1 MTEKDGKE
9 IVRSKKIRLFL
20 VYVLF
25 VFINMSVNRL
35 VKALGLPLYVDN
47 IGTLLGAV
55 LGGYLPGIFVGYITN
70 IINATADVANM
81 YYAGV
86 SVLIAVTATF
96 FAKKG
101 FYEKL
106 WKALLT
112 VPFLAFF
119 GGCVGSVLT
128 WFIYGSDT
136 TFLRQLLYDFEIDL
150 IDKTITVLGF
160 YLINMFLPKS
170 VSTLLELNDWRQK
183 PLTPEEIKAAKKT
196 ETRSHR
202 LRSKTTFL
210 ICLVMILVTLTT
222 TTICAFLYRD
232 FATERFKEV
241 GNNVAGTV
249 GLTVDIDKVD
259 DYLNGEID
267 DSYAVTKK
275 KLYDL
280 RDSAEY
286 MEHLYVY
293 KIMEDG
299 CHVVFDV
306 RSKEEA
312 GVKPGTVI
320 SFDELPGDLKADLM
334 AGNAVD
340 PVITNDINGRILT
353 KFVPVTDKAGN
364 IVCYAGADINMLSVR
379 RNVISFLAKILSLF
393 IGFFIMIAVLCLWL
407 TDYHLTYPI
416 DSMTTASKEFEHGS
430 RDEMDAGVKN
440 LESLNIST
448 ADEIENLY
456 DTLIKTLSE
465 TVGYLED
472 VQHKSEQIEYMQNGL
487 IYILADLVE
496 SRDKNTGDHVRKTAA
511 YVRLML
517 GLLKENNEFPD
528 ELTDEYIKNVINAAP
543 LHDVGKIKVPD
554 AILNKPGKLT
564 DEEFVEMKKHTTA
577 GKIIIENAMELTGE
591 TGYLKE
597 ARNLATYHH
606 EKWNGMG
613 YPEGLKETEIPLSA
627 RIMAVSDVFDALVSA
642 RSYKEPFSF
651 DKAMDII
658 REGIGTHFD
667 PVISKLFV
675 ENEDKVRQ
683 IAEANAKALEE
694 DALTWERQLG

>member
-1 MTEKDGKE
+1 MREKEGKE

-20 VYVLF
+20 IYVLF

-70 IINATADVANM
+70 IINASADVANM

-106 WKALLT
+106 WKALIT

-136 TFLRQLLYDFEIDL
+136 TFLRQLLYDFKIDL

-160 YLINMFLPKS
+160 YLIHMFLPKS
-170 VSTLLELNDWRQK
+170 VSSLLELNDWRQK
-183 PLTPEEIKAAKKT
+183 PLTPEEIRAARKT

-222 TTICAFLYRD
+222 TTISAFLYRD
-232 FATERFKEV
+232 FATDRFKAI
-241 GNNVAGTV
+241 GSNVAMTV
-249 GLTVDIDKVD
+249 GLAVDTDKVG
-259 DYLNGEID
+259 DYLDGDID
-267 DSYAVTKK
+267 DSYAETKK

-286 MEHLYVY
+286 MEHLYVL
-293 KIMEDG
+293 KAMDDG
-299 CHVVFDV
+299 CHMVFDV
-306 RSKEEA
+306 YSGDTA
-312 GVKPGTVI
+312 GSAPGTVI
-320 SFDELPGDLKADLM
+320 PFEKLHGDNKEDLL
-334 AGNAVD
+334 AGNTID
-340 PVITNDINGRILT
+340 PVITRDINGRILT
-353 KFVPVTDKAGN
+353 HYEPVIGKNGDT
-364 IVCYAGADINMLSVR
+364 VCYACADINMLSVR

-393 IGFFIMIAVLCLWL
+393 IGFFIMIFVLCLWF

-416 DSMTTASKEFEHGS
+416 DSMTTASREFDHGS
-430 RDEMDAGVKN
+430 REELDAGIRN

-456 DTLIKTLSE
+456 DMLVKTLSE

-472 VQHKSEQIEYMQNGL
+472 VQQKGEQIESMQNGL

-517 GLLKENNEFPD
+517 GLLKEKNEFPD
-528 ELTDEYIKNVINAAP
+528 VLTDEYIKNVINAAP

-577 GKIIIENAMELTGE
+577 GKQIIENAMELTGT

-613 YPEGLKETEIPLSA
+613 YPEGLKGEEIPLSA
-627 RIMAVSDVFDALVSA
+627 RVMAVSDVFDALVSA
-642 RSYKEPFSF
+642 RSYKTPFSF
-651 DKAMDII
+651 EKAMDII

-667 PVISKLFV
+667 PVISTLFV

-694 DALTWERQLG
+694 DALSW